1 MKEQDSIRALKGI
14 GEKSEKLFAKM
25 GLFTVGD
32 LIHYYPREYDIYGS
46 PVSVGELKTGEK
58 GAVLAA
64 VTFPVDIK
72 NTGKLTVITTKV
84 QDATGLLV
92 LSWFN
97 MPFLRSTLKRGSVY
111 VFRGRVTEKMN
122 RRVMEQ
128 PEIFTAGAYEGVC
141 DSMQPRYGLTAGLR
155 NKLVTKAVRQALEE
169 VPVEEWIPGELSD
182 RLGLIPLGRALSQ
195 IHFPGTQEEFLEARR
210 RLAFGE
216 FFLFILCMQLMKGY
230 QTDTENHYPMKA
242 GWKTEEVM
250 DSLPYRLTEAQ
261 IRVWTQMERELAGH
275 RLMNRLIQGD
285 VGSGKTILAFLAMIM
300 AAENGYQSALMA
312 PTEVLAHQHYK
323 DFTALLEENGLQ
335 EYRPVLLTGSCTA
348 KEKRNIY
355 EKIAIGY
362 AKCVIGTHALIQEG
376 VEYDNLSLVITDEQH
391 RFGVKQRE
399 TFSAKGGKPNIAVM
413 SATPIPRT
421 LAMILY
427 GDLDIS
433 VLDEKPARR
442 LPIKNCVVGTSYRPN
457 AYRFIRRELMAGHQ
471 VYVIC
476 PMVEAS
482 EEIEAENVTDYAKKM
497 KKEFPEYTIGLLHG
511 RMKPAVK
518 DRVMGEFAGGEIHI
532 LVSTTVIEVGV
543 NVPNATVMLVEN
555 AERFGLAQL
564 HQLRGRVGRGED
576 QSYCVF
582 IRTSDSDANAKRL
595 EILNKSNDGFAIAD
609 EDLKLRGPGDFFGI
623 RQSGLMEFAVGD
635 IYRDA
640 GLLRQAAEEVKRLLA
655 FDPKICREEHR
666 ALAARMEEYRE
677 RKLRDVVL

>member
-1 MKEQDSIRALKGI
+1 MREQDSIRVLKGI
-14 GEKSEKLFAKM
+14 GEKSEKLFAKL

-32 LIHYYPREYDIYGS
+32 LIQYYPREYDLYRH
-46 PVSVGELKTGEK
+46 PVSVGELKVGEK

-72 NTGKLTVITTKV
+72 NTGKLTVITTTV
-84 QDATGLLV
+84 QDATGRLALT
-92 LSWFN
+92 WFN

-128 PEIFTAGAYEGVC
+128 PEIFTVGAYDGVC
-141 DSMQPRYGLTAGLR
+141 DSMQPLYGLTAGLS
-155 NKLVTKAVRQALEE
+155 NKLVTKTVRQALES
-169 VPVEEWIPGELSD
+169 VQIEEWLPETLAE
-182 RLGLIPLGRALSQ
+182 RLGLIPLGQALWQ
-195 IHFPGTQEEFLEARR
+195 IHFPATQQEFLEARR

-216 FFLFILCMQLMKGY
+216 FFLFILCMQMMKER
-230 QTDTENHYPMKA
+230 QTDTENNYPMKA

-250 DSLPYRLTEAQ
+250 ESLPYRLTDAQ
-261 IRVWTQMERELAGH
+261 MRVWTQMEEELAGN

-312 PTEVLAHQHYK
+312 PTEVLAHQHYE
-323 DFTALLEENGLQ
+323 DFVTLLEENGLE

-362 AKCVIGTHALIQEG
+362 AKCIIGTHALIQDA

-442 LPIKNCVVGTSYRPN
+442 LPIKNCVVDTSYRPT
-457 AYRFIRRELMAGHQ
+457 AYRFIRRELTAGHQ

-482 EEIEAENVTDYAKKM
+482 EEIKAENVTDYAKKL
-497 KKEFPEYTIGLLHG
+497 KKEFPEFTIGLLHG
-511 RMKPAVK
+511 RMKPAAK
-518 DRVMGEFAGGEIHI
+518 DQIMDDFSRGDIHI
-532 LVSTTVIEVGV
+532 LVSTTVVEVGV
-543 NVPNATVMLVEN
+543 NVPNATVMMVEN

-576 QSYCVF
+576 QSYCIF
-582 IRTSDSDANAKRL
+582 IRTSDGDANAKRL
-595 EILNKSNDGFAIAD
+595 DILNKTNDGFAIAD
-609 EDLKLRGPGDFFGI
+609 EDLRLRGPGDFFGI
-623 RQSGLMEFAVGD
+623 RQSGLMEFAIGD
-635 IYRDA
+635 IYRDSE
-640 GLLRQAAEEVKRLLA
+640 LLRQAAQEVKRLLVT
-655 FDPKICREEHR
+655 DPELELEEHGF
-666 ALAARMEEYRE
+666 LAAQVAEYRE
-677 RKLRDVVL
+677 RKLQDVIL